1 MNERKISKKT
11 TEKKEK
17 VEVKKE
23 EKKKITAKKSTKK
36 EEKKST
42 TKKNSA
48 KKENTKKVEKVEK
61 VEKKAAPKKKV
72 VRKEYNVDLVDSIDL
87 VLMPQDLL
95 EMSRISYIVE
105 EVDNQSKNT
114 GSKYKIEDEKDKE
127 IMQDIIGTCRFL
139 KIQKDELFLSGKLT
153 AMIISQLVNSPETSK
168 ADNRSLKL
176 LVANEYVK
184 RSLVNSEKAEIF
196 NKDGRPALVDKQ
208 AEKLLD
214 IINEIDRFEEIK
226 LENDNILNASAE
238 SDQLKITIDVS
249 KKGDLSKEEFSRAK
263 DIAYTYREI
272 ADVKV
277 GLFTKIAWA
286 LRDWGMIKPDAD
298 RLLLTDGREYNYQEE
313 TTYQSIENTSE
324 KIDSNEKV
332 QVQVMNNVDEVVDE

>member
-1 MNERKISKKT
+1 MNERKESKKASKKT
-11 TEKKEK
+11 AEKKEK

-23 EKKKITAKKSTKK
+23 EKKKTAAKKSTKK
-36 EEKKST
+36 EEN
-42 TKKNSA
+42 KNT
-48 KKENTKKVEKVEK
+48 TKKVEKKSSV
-61 VEKKAAPKKKV
+61 KKTTPKKKI
-72 VRKEYNVDLVDSIDL
+72 VRKEYSVDLVDSIDL

-208 AEKLLD
+208 AERLLD

-226 LENDNILNASAE
+226 LENDKVVNASAE
-238 SDQLKITIDVS
+238 SDKLRITIDVS
-249 KKGDLSKEEFSRAK
+249 KKGDLSKEDFSRAK

>member
-72 VRKEYNVDLVDSIDL
+72 VRKEYNL

-208 AEKLLD
+208 AERLLD

-226 LENDNILNASAE
+226 LENDKVVNASAE
-238 SDQLKITIDVS
+238 SDKLRITIDVS

-332 QVQVMNNVDEVVDE
+332 QVHVMSNVNEVVDE

>member
-1 MNERKISKKT
+1 MNERKTSKKT

-36 EEKKST
+36 EEN
-42 TKKNSA
+42 KNT
-48 KKENTKKVEKVEK
+48 TKKVEKKSSV
-61 VEKKAAPKKKV
+61 KKTTPKKKI
-72 VRKEYNVDLVDSIDL
+72 VRKEYSVDLVDSIDL

-226 LENDNILNASAE
+226 LENDKVVNASAE
-238 SDQLKITIDVS
+238 SDKLRITIDVS

-332 QVQVMNNVDEVVDE
+332 QVQVMSNVDEVVDE

>member
-1 MNERKISKKT
+1 MNERKESKKASKKT
-11 TEKKEK
+11 AEKKEK

-23 EKKKITAKKSTKK
+23 EKKKTAAKKSTKK
-36 EEKKST
+36 EEN
-42 TKKNSA
+42 KNT
-48 KKENTKKVEKVEK
+48 TKKVEKKSSV
-61 VEKKAAPKKKV
+61 KKTAPKKKI

-226 LENDNILNASAE
+226 LENDKVVNASAE
-238 SDQLKITIDVS
+238 SDKLRITIDVS

>member
-1 MNERKISKKT
+1 
-11 TEKKEK
+11 
-17 VEVKKE
+17 
-23 EKKKITAKKSTKK
+23 
-36 EEKKST
+36 
-42 TKKNSA
+42 
-48 KKENTKKVEKVEK
+48 
-61 VEKKAAPKKKV
+61 
-72 VRKEYNVDLVDSIDL
+72 
-87 VLMPQDLL
+87 MPQDLL

-208 AEKLLD
+208 AERLLD

-226 LENDNILNASAE
+226 LENDKVVNASDE
-238 SDQLKITIDVS
+238 SDKLKITIDVS

>member
-1 MNERKISKKT
+1 MNERKTSKKT

-23 EKKKITAKKSTKK
+23 EKKKTVAKKSTKK
-36 EEKKST
+36 DEKKST
-42 TKKNSA
+42 TKK
-48 KKENTKKVEKVEK
+48 
-61 VEKKAAPKKKV
+61 VEKKSSVKKTTPKKKV

-208 AEKLLD
+208 AERLLD

-226 LENDNILNASAE
+226 LENDKVVNASAE
-238 SDQLKITIDVS
+238 SDKLRITIDVS
-249 KKGDLSKEEFSRAK
+249 KKGDLSKEDFSRAK

-332 QVQVMNNVDEVVDE
+332 QVQVMSNVDEVVDE